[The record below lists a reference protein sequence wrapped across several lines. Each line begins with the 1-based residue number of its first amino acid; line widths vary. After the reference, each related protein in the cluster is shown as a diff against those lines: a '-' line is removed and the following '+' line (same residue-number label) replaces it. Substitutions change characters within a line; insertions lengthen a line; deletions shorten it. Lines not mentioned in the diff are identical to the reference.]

1 MTAAAMDAV
10 RACIDNDQAI
20 IASQSEEIRRLKLE
34 LACARTHSRSRSRS
48 PRRQEIIASNTPDR
62 AAEALGLVAANMV
75 IRTTVESDMKN
86 EIAKLKAEKTVL
98 QNENVALKVDA
109 AIAKRWSDQLAE
121 GEGGIQWVFL
131 AQWMSERN
139 ECEGSPA
146 ESQESDRL
154 DRLLDG
160 VSVRDFI
167 VDIVRHNKK
176 LSNRY
181 LGRC

>member
-10 RACIDNDQAI
+10 RACIDKDQAI

-34 LACARTHSRSRSRS
+34 LACARTRSRSRS

-86 EIAKLKAEKTVL
+86 EIVKLKAEKTVL

-181 LGRC
+181 LGRR